1 MNRSLLPIFIIIVLI
16 SGAACKTHK
25 NTIEVKD
32 LAKPSN
38 KTTEQVI
45 DKDLMLDWFDGKF
58 NSNIINNGKANSV
71 KGRVRIRRDSLIWIS
86 IKPDIA
92 IIEVLRVLISPDSV
106 QLIDY
111 LNKKYFMENIS
122 GIKEFINYDISFE
135 MVQNIFLGYS
145 TFMIDKSLFKSFT
158 NKDGDDII
166 ASSDFN
172 TYVEARG
179 SKQPANFLFQA
190 MWFNN
195 NVHKRN
201 LMYDPSKKIEL
212 DLQYTEHEMV
222 GNYLLPK
229 TGQVTVIGD
238 SSNTRFTFDY
248 TKIVLNEPFEFPFT
262 IPESYER
269 MYLKK

>member
-1 MNRSLLPIFIIIVLI
+1 M
-16 SGAACKTHK
+16 
-25 NTIEVKD
+25 
-32 LAKPSN
+32 
-38 KTTEQVI
+38 
-45 DKDLMLDWFDGKF
+45 
-58 NSNIINNGKANSV
+58 
-71 KGRVRIRRDSLIWIS
+71 
-86 IKPDIA
+86 
-92 IIEVLRVLISPDSV
+92 
-106 QLIDY
+106 
-111 LNKKYFMENIS
+111 
-122 GIKEFINYDISFE
+122 
-135 MVQNIFLGYS
+135 
-145 TFMIDKSLFKSFT
+145 
-158 NKDGDDII
+158 
-166 ASSDFN
+166 
-172 TYVEARG
+172 EARG